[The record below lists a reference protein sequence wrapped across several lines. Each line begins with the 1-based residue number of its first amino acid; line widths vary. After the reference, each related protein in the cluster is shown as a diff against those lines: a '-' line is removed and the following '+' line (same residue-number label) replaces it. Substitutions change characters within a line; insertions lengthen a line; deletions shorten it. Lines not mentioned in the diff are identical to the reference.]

1 MNRISVKLIM
11 GITLIVLI
19 SSALSGLLYLNN
31 YKQFII
37 TQKQDELLKRCEQ
50 IAKFSV
56 TINADDISFGRRMQM
71 IRLVDELTDSIVWVV
86 DKKGM
91 VIFDSN
97 DDFRFMRAMIDISDI
112 KKGDKITTQDFTSY
126 FKQNTLTVAVPIYNF
141 NEVVGAIYL
150 HTSIDDVYRT
160 YQEYK
165 YYLINILLFSI
176 FLSVILGALYSMFF
190 TKNIEKMKKTVDEI
204 SKGNYKVRTNVT
216 SNDEVGELARTL
228 DKMTGD
234 IDTQI
239 EEIKRLSQMSK
250 DLVANVSH
258 EFKTPLTLIRG
269 YIENIKDNTVE
280 ASEKI
285 YDRILDN
292 TSSLEKMVNEV
303 LDLSKLESGKVEINR
318 EEFELDEMIK
328 NIIKEMS
335 LIAIKRNIKIHLDIN
350 DDPVILEADYIK
362 IKQVLIIFIDNAIKY
377 SKEDGVVNI
386 NLKADCIEIVDE
398 GIGIKAE
405 ILPHIFERFYQAE
418 LSRSGKGYGL
428 GLCIAKHILDMHQ
441 FDMNIES
448 EENKGT
454 KITILLKN

>member
-1 MNRISVKLIM
+1 M
-11 GITLIVLI
+11 
-19 SSALSGLLYLNN
+19 NN

>member
-1 MNRISVKLIM
+1 MNRISVKLII
-11 GITLIVLI
+11 GITVIVLI
-19 SSALSGLLYLNN
+19 SSTLSGLLYLNN

-37 TQKQDELLKRCEQ
+37 TQKQNELLKRCEQ
-50 IAKFSV
+50 ITNFSV
-56 TINADDISFGRRMQM
+56 AINDKDISFGRRMQM
-71 IRLVDELTDSIVWVV
+71 IRLVDELTDSVVWVV

-97 DDFRFMRAMIDISDI
+97 DDFRFVRAKIDISNI
-112 KKGDKITTQDFTSY
+112 KNGEKITTQDFTSF
-126 FKQNTLTVAVPIYNF
+126 FKQNTLTVAVPIYSF
-141 NEVVGAIYL
+141 NEIVGAVYL

-176 FLSVILGALYSMFF
+176 FLSVILGALYSIVF

-228 DKMTGD
+228 DKMAGD

-239 EEIKRLSQMSK
+239 EENRRLSQMSK

-292 TSSLEKMVNEV
+292 TGSLEKMVNEV
-303 LDLSKLESGKVEINR
+303 LDLSKLESGKVEINT

-335 LIAIKRNIKIHLDIN
+335 LIATKRNIQINLDVSN
-350 DDPVILEADYIK
+350 APTILEADYIK

-377 SKEDGVVNI
+377 SRDNGVVTI
-386 NLKADCIEIVDE
+386 ILKTDCIEILDE
-398 GIGIKAE
+398 GIGINAG

-428 GLCIAKHILDMHQ
+428 GLCIAKHILDMHK
-441 FDMNIES
+441 FMVNIES

-454 KITILLKN
+454 KVTILFKS